1 MVESQSKRRI
11 LLAWAVVATV
21 IALISITVAI
31 FFFIG
36 FRNLSASRRASP
48 FLSLSD
54 TEIPGRYKL
63 LDAGVEM
70 GFITLYPDHSFINTK
85 GRQNSRYMWAIAS
98 DALLM
103 TWALESVRFTSIPS
117 PGVYVG
123 IKRDKTITRMEK
135 VQEDAVELLQ
145 KGSIPS
151 PFR

>member
-1 MVESQSKRRI
+1 MVDVPVTAESQSGRRI
-11 LLAWAVVATV
+11 LFAWAVIATA
-21 IALISITVAI
+21 IAFTSITVAI

-48 FLSLSD
+48 FLYLSD

-63 LDAGVEM
+63 LDAGVEV
-70 GFITLYPDHSFINTK
+70 GFITLYSDHSFINTK
-85 GRQNSRYMWAIAS
+85 GEKNPRYMWAIAS

-123 IKRDKTITRMEK
+123 LKRNKTITRMEK
-135 VQEDAVELLQ
+135 VQGDAVELSQ
-145 KGSIPS
+145 
-151 PFR
+151 

>member
-1 MVESQSKRRI
+1 MVDAPATTESQRRRTL
-11 LLAWAVVATV
+11 LLAWAVIATV
-21 IALISITVAI
+21 IALTSITVAI

-63 LDAGVEM
+63 LDAGVDV
-70 GFITLYPDHSFINTK
+70 GFITLYRDHSFTNTK
-85 GRQNSRYMWAIAS
+85 GQANSRYMWAITS

-117 PGVYVG
+117 PGVYAG
-123 IKRDKTITRMEK
+123 LKWNKTITRMEK
-135 VQEDAVELLQ
+135 VQEETLE
-145 KGSIPS
+145 PS
-151 PFR
+151 Q